1 MTNKYPNDLSTLS
14 RTVLQSELNCLK
26 RIDKL
31 TAEDIEYWDR
41 LAAEIDERI
50 KLECQNDTEE
60 N

>member
-31 TAEDIEYWDR
+31 IADDIEYWDR
-41 LAAEIDERI
+41 LEAEINRRI
-50 KLECQNDTEE
+50 ELECQNDTEE
-60 N
+60 